1 MPDPKEFVHLHV
13 HTEFS
18 LLDGLSPIKRLVKR
32 ASETNMRALAITDH
46 GTMFGVIDF
55 YRECVKQG
63 VKPIIGMEAYL
74 ARRSMTDRDPQ
85 FDSKPYHLLLL
96 ARNQTG
102 YQNLLK
108 LASAAQLEGYYYR
121 PRIDHEFLAQH
132 AEGLIAT
139 SGCLAAEIPRMVEEG
154 REQDALDQ
162 IGWYQDV
169 FGTENFYLEL
179 QHHDIEQLQIL
190 NKWLI
195 DRQEYARVPLLATN
209 DVHYVLDD
217 DYDAHDTLL
226 CIQTGNVK
234 AEQNRL
240 RFNSRSFHLRTP
252 DEMWRLF
259 GSVPESLTNSLL
271 IAEMCNVNLESEGY
285 HLPVF
290 PVPDGFTAETYLRY
304 LCERGLRWRYGAR
317 ADDPAVR
324 NRLDYELNIIHNM
337 GFDTYFL
344 IVWDLCE
351 FARHADIWWNVR
363 GSGAGSVA
371 AYCLGI
377 TNIDPLQNR
386 LLFERFLNPGRV
398 SMPDIDLDYP
408 EDRRAEMI
416 QYCARKYG
424 EDKVA
429 AIITFGTMG
438 SKAAI
443 RDVGRALDI
452 PLTEVDRIARLI
464 PSGAKPVKFDDALG
478 DEPEKALPDLKA
490 LYETDQTARRLID
503 TARQLEG
510 ITRHASTHAAGVI
523 VADKP
528 LVDYIPLHRPTSGSG
543 DDVPVKMVTQ
553 FPMETC
559 ESIGLLKVDFLGLS
573 TLTIMRKA
581 CELIE
586 EYHGVRYDLSNI
598 PYRPDPD
605 NPEQARMIKETFEMM
620 GRGETIGV
628 FQLESQ
634 GMRRMLTDMRPQK
647 FEHIVAGISLYRPG
661 PLEYIPTYN
670 RRLHEQEKVE
680 YKHDKL
686 RDILE
691 ETYGII
697 VYQEQIMQ
705 IGAELFGYELG
716 EADLMRRAVSK
727 KKKEEL
733 AKHRKIFV
741 ERGPEHGVD
750 PDSANLIFDDIEFF
764 ARYGFNKCLVG
775 ETEIVDAATGRLVR
789 IGDLASGAST
799 IEHTLTCDLDSLRLI
814 SGPVTQV
821 VENGVKPVF
830 RLTTQLGRQI
840 TATGNH
846 PFYTFD
852 GWRLLDELC
861 HGDQIAV
868 PRRIPVEG
876 AREWPEHQVIVLGHL
891 IAEGNLCHPHGA
903 YYYTADDEHLQD
915 YVRALEQFENTA
927 ASISRHKQAYSVY
940 SRRVERTEPPEV
952 VTWLRSLG
960 IWGKTARE
968 KAIPEAAFEL
978 TNRQLGL
985 LIARMWEGD
994 GHINERGRS
1003 LYYATASERL
1013 ARQLQHLLLRL
1024 GIISRLREVNFPY
1037 KDGRIGY
1044 QVFVTGLDN
1053 LAAFESQIGAHFI
1066 SAERR
1071 AMLARLLENGSSVSG
1086 TKDVIP
1092 MGIKTLVNQHKAAHG
1107 LTWDQVRERT
1117 GVAPREFQASSTIT
1131 KSGFTRTTIGRLA
1144 QFFDADDLRAYADGD
1159 VYWDKVVA
1167 IEAAGEAMTYDLTV
1181 PGTHNFVANDFIVH
1195 NSHAA
1200 DYAVLTCQT
1209 AFLKCHY
1216 PHEYMA
1222 ALMSVHRDDSAKVSL
1237 FAADCHRMGIA
1248 VLPPDVNASMLDFT
1262 IEPQPD
1268 GSRAIRFGL
1277 GAVKNVGVGPLMHII
1292 EQREA
1297 EGPFRNLDDF
1307 CHRVDLRIVQKR
1319 ALDSLI
1325 RVGALD
1331 GFADRPT
1338 LLAALERILSFSADY
1353 HKAKE
1358 IGQMSLF
1365 GEATGVE
1372 FGSAASILKNL
1383 TDVKHVDKREMLRW
1397 EKDLVGLYVTDHPLR
1412 ALVDKFA
1419 SANIRPSVEL
1429 IEEGEA
1435 ANGRQV
1441 TIAGLVTEVR
1451 SIITKKGDPMA
1462 ILTIEDITGTIS
1474 AVMFPRT
1481 WDKFRDVVAV
1491 DTVLVVRGKADT
1503 TRGDMQIIVD
1513 EVRQDFETIEA
1524 VDDRLAPLN
1533 GFVFDWTESEEA
1545 NGVEDEPF
1553 DEETGELRSDPTPA
1567 EVPEPPAE
1575 PIMPASAGASVPT
1588 APPLEP
1594 PPASPSRPPAQS
1606 TGLITER
1613 EMPAW
1618 LEDELDNGWHPAPEW
1633 EYHEDT
1639 GYIVGVQEP
1648 QPLSRHVEP
1657 DSPPE
1662 EDAPPRPVIR
1672 QRPQPKPAPEPPPPG
1687 RLLTL
1692 YLERSGDSNRD
1703 RQKLRRLHGFLT
1715 QYPGHDHFRIIL
1727 VGEGHKPACMEF
1739 PNHPIGINDD
1749 ILTFAANQLGEGN
1762 VEIEEPDA

>member
-1 MPDPKEFVHLHV
+1 MPDQKQFVHLHV

-18 LLDGLSPIKRLVKR
+18 LLDGLSQIKKLVKR
-32 ASETNMRALAITDH
+32 AADTDMSALAITDH

-55 YRECVKQG
+55 YRECKKQG

-74 ARRSMTDRDPQ
+74 ARRSMTDRNPQ
-85 FDSKPYHLLLL
+85 LDTRPYHMLLL
-96 ARNQTG
+96 ARDQTG
-102 YQNLLK
+102 YKNLLK
-108 LASAAQLEGYYYR
+108 IASASQLEGYYYR
-121 PRIDHEFLAQH
+121 PRIDHDFLARH

-139 SGCLAAEIPRMVEEG
+139 SGCLAAEIPRMVEDG
-154 REQDALDQ
+154 REQDALKQ

-169 FGTENFYLEL
+169 FGPENFFLEL
-179 QHHDIEQLQIL
+179 QHHDIEQLHIL

-195 DRQEYARVPLLATN
+195 DNQDYARVPLLATN

-217 DYDAHDTLL
+217 DFDAHDTLL

-252 DEMWRLF
+252 EEMWRLF
-259 GSVPESLTNSLL
+259 GSVPESLTNSLM
-271 IAEMCNVNLESEGY
+271 IAQMCDVNLDSEGY

-290 PVPDGFTAETYLRY
+290 PVPDGFTAETYLRH
-304 LCERGLRWRYGAR
+304 LCERGLRWRYGSR
-317 ADDPAVR
+317 GDDPAVR

-377 TNIDPLQNR
+377 TNIDPLKNS

-416 QYCARKYG
+416 KYCARKYG

-443 RDVGRALDI
+443 RDVGRALDV
-452 PLTEVDRIARLI
+452 PLPEVDRVARLI
-464 PSGAKPVKFDDALG
+464 PTGGKPVKFDDALG
-478 DEPEKALPDLKA
+478 DDPEKALPDLKNA
-490 LYETDQTARRLID
+490 YATDQTARRLID

-528 LVDYIPLHRPTSGSG
+528 LVEYIPLHRPTSGSG
-543 DDVPVKMVTQ
+543 DDVPVKRVTQ

-586 EYHGVRYDLSNI
+586 EYHGVNYDLSNI

-605 NPEQARMIKETFEMM
+605 DPEQSRMVQETFEMM

-670 RRLHEQEKVE
+670 RRLHGEEKVE
-680 YKHDKL
+680 YKHEKL

-727 KKKEEL
+727 KKKDEL

-764 ARYGFNKCLVG
+764 ARYGFNK
-775 ETEIVDAATGRLVR
+775 
-789 IGDLASGAST
+789 
-799 IEHTLTCDLDSLRLI
+799 
-814 SGPVTQV
+814 
-821 VENGVKPVF
+821 
-830 RLTTQLGRQI
+830 
-840 TATGNH
+840 
-846 PFYTFD
+846 
-852 GWRLLDELC
+852 
-861 HGDQIAV
+861 
-868 PRRIPVEG
+868 
-876 AREWPEHQVIVLGHL
+876 
-891 IAEGNLCHPHGA
+891 
-903 YYYTADDEHLQD
+903 
-915 YVRALEQFENTA
+915 
-927 ASISRHKQAYSVY
+927 
-940 SRRVERTEPPEV
+940 
-952 VTWLRSLG
+952 
-960 IWGKTARE
+960 
-968 KAIPEAAFEL
+968 
-978 TNRQLGL
+978 
-985 LIARMWEGD
+985 
-994 GHINERGRS
+994 
-1003 LYYATASERL
+1003 
-1013 ARQLQHLLLRL
+1013 
-1024 GIISRLREVNFPY
+1024 
-1037 KDGRIGY
+1037 
-1044 QVFVTGLDN
+1044 
-1053 LAAFESQIGAHFI
+1053 
-1066 SAERR
+1066 
-1071 AMLARLLENGSSVSG
+1071 
-1086 TKDVIP
+1086 
-1092 MGIKTLVNQHKAAHG
+1092 
-1107 LTWDQVRERT
+1107 
-1117 GVAPREFQASSTIT
+1117 
-1131 KSGFTRTTIGRLA
+1131 
-1144 QFFDADDLRAYADGD
+1144 
-1159 VYWDKVVA
+1159 
-1167 IEAAGEAMTYDLTV
+1167 
-1181 PGTHNFVANDFIVH
+1181 
-1195 NSHAA
+1195 SHAA

-1297 EGPFRNLDDF
+1297 EGPFRDLDDF

-1325 RVGALD
+1325 CVGALD
-1331 GFADRPT
+1331 GFAERPT
-1338 LLAALERILSFSADY
+1338 LRAALERILSFSADY

-1372 FGSAASILKNL
+1372 FGSAESILKSL

-1397 EKDLVGLYVTDHPLR
+1397 EKELVGLYVTDHPLR
-1412 ALVDKFA
+1412 ALADKFA
-1419 SANIRPSVEL
+1419 SANVRPTAEL

-1451 SIITKKGDPMA
+1451 NIITKKGDAMA

-1481 WDKFRDVVAV
+1481 WDKFREMVKEDS
-1491 DTVLVVRGKADT
+1491 VLVLRGKADT

-1513 EVRQDFETIEA
+1513 EVRQDLETVEA
-1524 VDDRLAPLN
+1524 IDDRLSALN
-1533 GFVFDWTESEEA
+1533 DFVFPWDDSGEA
-1545 NGVEDEPF
+1545 NGDDDDEDASAPF

-1567 EVPEPPAE
+1567 EAPEPPAE
-1575 PIMPASAGASVPT
+1575 TIMPASAGASVPT

-1594 PPASPSRPPAQS
+1594 PAAGPSRPPAQS

-1613 EMPAW
+1613 EMPGW
-1618 LEDELDNGWHPAPEW
+1618 LADELDNGWHPAPEW

-1648 QPLSRHVEP
+1648 QPLSRHVQP
-1657 DSPPE
+1657 DDSPPE
-1662 EDAPPRPVIR
+1662 ENAAPPPEFRQRPR

-1703 RQKLRRLHGFLT
+1703 RQKLRRLHGFVT
-1715 QYPGHDHFRIIL
+1715 QYPGHDHFRIVL
-1727 VGEGHKPACMEF
+1727 VGEGSKPACMEF

-1749 ILTFAANQLGEGN
+1749 ILDFATNMLGEGRY
-1762 VEIEEPDA
+1762 EIDEPGG

>member
-1 MPDPKEFVHLHV
+1 MPDQKEFVHLHV

-18 LLDGLSPIKRLVKR
+18 LLDGLSPIQKLVKR
-32 ASETNMRALAITDH
+32 AVETNMPALAITDH

-55 YRECVKQG
+55 YRECKKQG
-63 VKPIIGMEAYL
+63 IKPIIGMEAYL
-74 ARRSMTDRDPQ
+74 ARRSMADRDPQ
-85 FDSKPYHLLLL
+85 FDTRPYHLLLL

-108 LASAAQLEGYYYR
+108 IASAAQLEGYYYR
-121 PRIDHEFLAQH
+121 PRIDHEFLARH

-139 SGCLAAEIPRMVEEG
+139 SGCLAAEIPRMIEDG
-154 REQDALDQ
+154 REQDALSQ

-169 FGTENFYLEL
+169 FGAENFFLEL
-179 QHHDIEQLQIL
+179 QHHDIEQLHIL
-190 NKWLI
+190 NRWLVANQ
-195 DRQEYARVPLLATN
+195 DYVRAPLLATN

-226 CIQTGNVK
+226 CIQTGSVK

-259 GSVPESLTNSLL
+259 GHVPEALTNSLL
-271 IAEMCNVNLESEGY
+271 VAEMCDVNLDSDGY

-290 PVPDGFTAETYLRY
+290 PVPDGFTPESYLRH

-324 NRLDYELNIIHNM
+324 KRLDYELSIIHNM

-377 TNIDPLQNR
+377 TNIDPLQNS

-452 PLTEVDRIARLI
+452 PPPEVDRIARLI
-464 PSGAKPVKFDDALG
+464 PSGAKPVKFDDVLG
-478 DEPEKALPDLKA
+478 DDPEKALPDLKVV
-490 LYETDQTARRLID
+490 YENDQTARRLID

-528 LVDYIPLHRPTSGSG
+528 LVEYIPLHRPTSGSG
-543 DDVPVKMVTQ
+543 EDVPVKMVTQ

-586 EYHGVRYDLSNI
+586 EYHGVHYDLSNI

-605 NPEQARMIKETFEMM
+605 NPEQAQMVRETFEMM

-670 RRLHEQEKVE
+670 RRLHGEERVE
-680 YKHDKL
+680 YKHSKL
-686 RDILE
+686 KDILE

-733 AKHRKIFV
+733 LKHRKIFV

-750 PDSANLIFDDIEFF
+750 PETANLIFDDIEFF

-775 ETEIVDAATGRLVR
+775 DTEIVDAATGRLVR
-789 IGDLASGAST
+789 IGDLAAGTDS
-799 IEHTLTCDLDSLRLI
+799 IEHTLTCDMDRLRLVP
-814 SGPVTQV
+814 GPVTQV
-821 VENGVKPVF
+821 IENGVRPVF

-840 TATGNH
+840 TATANH

-852 GWRLLDELC
+852 GWRLLGELRP
-861 HGDQIAV
+861 GDQIAV

-876 AREWPEHQVIVLGHL
+876 KREWPDHQVIVLGHL

-903 YYYTADDEHLQD
+903 YYYTADEEQLCD
-915 YVRALEQFENTA
+915 YVQALEQFDNTA

-940 SRRVERTEPPEV
+940 SRRVERGQPSGV

-960 IWGKTARE
+960 MWGKTAHE
-968 KAIPEAAFEL
+968 KTIPDAAFEL
-978 TNRQLGL
+978 TNRQIGL

-1003 LYYATASERL
+1003 LYYATASQRL

-1024 GIISRLREVNFPY
+1024 GIVSRLREVTFPY
-1037 KDGRIGY
+1037 KEGRIGY
-1044 QVFVTGLDN
+1044 QVFVTGLDS
-1053 LAAFESQIGAHFI
+1053 LTAFDAQVGRHFVSAA
-1066 SAERR
+1066 RR
-1071 AMLARLLENGSSVSG
+1071 AMLARLLEYGSSVSG

-1092 MGIKTLVNQHKAAHG
+1092 MGIKALGAQHKTAHG
-1107 LTWDQVRERT
+1107 LTWDQIREKT
-1117 GVAPREFQASSTIT
+1117 GVAPREFQASSTVT
-1131 KSGFTRTTIGRLA
+1131 KSGFTRTTIGCLA
-1144 QFFDADDLRAYADGD
+1144 EFFDADDLRAYAGGD
-1159 VYWDKVVA
+1159 IYWDRVVS
-1167 IEAAGEAMTYDLTV
+1167 IEAAGEEMTYDLTV
-1181 PGTHNFVANDFIVH
+1181 PDTHNFVANDVIVH

-1216 PHEYMA
+1216 PHEYMT

-1277 GAVKNVGVGPLMHII
+1277 GAIKNVGVGPLMHII

-1297 EGPFRNLDDF
+1297 GGPFRDLDDF

-1319 ALDSLI
+1319 ALESMI
-1325 RVGALD
+1325 RVGALEC
-1331 GFADRPT
+1331 FADRDT

-1372 FGSAASILKNL
+1372 FDSVNSILENL
-1383 TDVKHVDKREMLRW
+1383 TNIERHTKREMLRW
-1397 EKDLVGLYVTDHPLR
+1397 EKELVGLYVTDHPLR
-1412 ALVDKFA
+1412 TLADKFA
-1419 SANIRPSVEL
+1419 SANVRPVVEL

-1441 TIAGLVTEVR
+1441 AIAGLVTDVR

-1481 WDKFRDVVAV
+1481 WNQFREIVEV
-1491 DTVLVVRGKADT
+1491 DHVLVIKGKADT
-1503 TRGDMQIIVD
+1503 TRGDVQIIVD
-1513 EVRQDFETIEA
+1513 DVRQDLETIE
-1524 VDDRLAPLN
+1524 VIDDSLSTLEAFSF
-1533 GFVFDWTESEEA
+1533 GWTGPEA
-1545 NGVEDEPF
+1545 SDEDGGEDDDGPF
-1553 DEETGELRSDPTPA
+1553 DEETGELRSDPTLA
-1567 EVPEPPAE
+1567 EAPEAPPDA
-1575 PIMPASAGASVPT
+1575 IMPASAGASVPT

-1594 PPASPSRPPAQS
+1594 PPAGPPPKSA
-1606 TGLITER
+1606 GLITDR
-1613 EMPAW
+1613 EMPGW
-1618 LEDELDNGWHPAPEW
+1618 LEDELDNGWRPAPEW
-1633 EYHEDT
+1633 EYDEDT
-1639 GYIVGVQEP
+1639 GYIVGMHEP
-1648 QPLSRHVEP
+1648 QPGSRHGPADDAVEQ
-1657 DSPPE
+1657 
-1662 EDAPPRPVIR
+1662 APPRRAPR
-1672 QRPQPKPAPEPPPPG
+1672 RRPEPKPAPEPPPPG

-1692 YLERSGDSNRD
+1692 YLQRSGDSNRD

-1715 QYPGHDHFRIIL
+1715 QYPGNDRFRIIL
-1727 VGEGHKPACMEF
+1727 EGEGYRRACMEF
-1739 PNHPIGINDD
+1739 PNHAIGINDD
-1749 ILTFAANQLGEGN
+1749 ILRFAADMLGEN
-1762 VEIEEPDA
+1762 NIEISDLGG